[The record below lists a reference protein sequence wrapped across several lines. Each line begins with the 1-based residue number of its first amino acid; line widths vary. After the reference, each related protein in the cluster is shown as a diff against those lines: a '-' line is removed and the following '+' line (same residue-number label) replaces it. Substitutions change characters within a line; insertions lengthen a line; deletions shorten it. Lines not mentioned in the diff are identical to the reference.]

1 MDCIAGR
8 VFPPPANGYSPARPS
23 SDDAPYLKKSRKF
36 PAPTVPGTHRM
47 VVGVCGI
54 SLLIHDAQSLKGKR
68 QVIKSLQEKVRNR
81 FNVSMAEVGDNDL
94 WQRAELAVAAI
105 GNDRAFINSVIDKV
119 VNFIENLH
127 VAEIIDHRIEIIN
140 C

>member
-1 MDCIAGR
+1 
-8 VFPPPANGYSPARPS
+8 
-23 SDDAPYLKKSRKF
+23 
-36 PAPTVPGTHRM
+36 M
-47 VVGVCGI
+47 VVGICGI

>member
-1 MDCIAGR
+1 
-8 VFPPPANGYSPARPS
+8 
-23 SDDAPYLKKSRKF
+23 
-36 PAPTVPGTHRM
+36 M

-54 SLLIHDAQSLKGKR
+54 SLLIHDSQSLKDKR

-81 FNVSMAEVGDNDL
+81 FNVSVAEVGSNDV
-94 WQRAELAVAAI
+94 WQRAELGVAAV

-119 VNFIENLH
+119 VNFIEDLH
-127 VAEIIDHRIEIIN
+127 VAEITDHRIEIIN

>member
-1 MDCIAGR
+1 
-8 VFPPPANGYSPARPS
+8 
-23 SDDAPYLKKSRKF
+23 
-36 PAPTVPGTHRM
+36 
-47 VVGVCGI
+47 
-54 SLLIHDAQSLKGKR
+54 
-68 QVIKSLQEKVRNR
+68 
-81 FNVSMAEVGDNDL
+81 MAEVGDNDL

>member
-1 MDCIAGR
+1 
-8 VFPPPANGYSPARPS
+8 
-23 SDDAPYLKKSRKF
+23 
-36 PAPTVPGTHRM
+36 M

>member
-1 MDCIAGR
+1 
-8 VFPPPANGYSPARPS
+8 
-23 SDDAPYLKKSRKF
+23 
-36 PAPTVPGTHRM
+36 M
-47 VVGVCGI
+47 VVGICGI

-94 WQRAELAVAAI
+94 WQRAELAVAAV

>member
-1 MDCIAGR
+1 
-8 VFPPPANGYSPARPS
+8 
-23 SDDAPYLKKSRKF
+23 
-36 PAPTVPGTHRM
+36 M
-47 VVGVCGI
+47 VVGICSI
-54 SLLIHDAQSLKGKR
+54 SLLIHESQSLKAKR

-81 FNVSMAEVGDNDL
+81 FNVSMAEVGDNDV
-94 WQRAELAVAAI
+94 WQRAEIGMAAV